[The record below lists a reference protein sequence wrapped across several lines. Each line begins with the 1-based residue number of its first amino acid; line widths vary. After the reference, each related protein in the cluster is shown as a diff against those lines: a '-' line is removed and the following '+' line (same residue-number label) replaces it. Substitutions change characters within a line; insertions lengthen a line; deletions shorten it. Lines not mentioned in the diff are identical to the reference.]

1 MLVLFALICV
11 CHSTTLFVHGLL
23 QETVDGVAEVLLDPN
38 TLSEDGTVALSTK
51 KFSEDGKY
59 MAYGLSLRGSDWITI
74 KVMQV
79 LDKVVQPDTLSWVR
93 YYIAFL
99 LLKISLF

>member
-1 MLVLFALICV
+1 M
-11 CHSTTLFVHGLL
+11 HGLL

-79 LDKVVQPDTLSWVR
+79 LDRVVQPDTLSWVR